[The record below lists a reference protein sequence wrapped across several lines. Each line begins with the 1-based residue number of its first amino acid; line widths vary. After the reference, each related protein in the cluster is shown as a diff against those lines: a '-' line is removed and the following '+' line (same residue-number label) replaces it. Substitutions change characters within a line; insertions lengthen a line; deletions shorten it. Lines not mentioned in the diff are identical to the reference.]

1 MSKSHEPAAADLRE
15 ELAELIEDILD
26 VARTRTGL
34 DKEKIEELRQGLR
47 DRIDQLGSDAGEVTS
62 SIADQAS
69 EALSQADRY
78 AREKPW
84 QLAAA
89 AGLIGLAVGVLLA
102 RR

>member
-26 VARTRTGL
+26 VARSRTGL
-34 DKEKIEELRQGLR
+34 DQEKIDELRQGLR
-47 DRIDQLGSDAGEVTS
+47 DRLDQIGSDAGAVTS
-62 SIADQAS
+62 RIADQAG
-69 EALSQADRY
+69 EALTQADRY
-78 AREKPW
+78 AHEKPW

-89 AGLIGLAVGVLLA
+89 AGLIGLAVGVLLS